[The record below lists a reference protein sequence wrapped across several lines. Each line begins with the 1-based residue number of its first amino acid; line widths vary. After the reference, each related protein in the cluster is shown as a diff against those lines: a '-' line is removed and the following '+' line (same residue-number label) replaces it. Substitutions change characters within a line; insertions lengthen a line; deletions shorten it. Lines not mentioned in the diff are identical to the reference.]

1 MRITE
6 QQVRVGVDY
15 QQQQIQL
22 RQQTT
27 LNSQLPVRDIRLSQ
41 QSSDYQELEISSLT
55 EGIARQAQPEAEIQQ
70 KLDDSSRLNRR
81 ELAKKARE
89 AAESSAS
96 AKSSTAE
103 TTSSSPLAPNLE
115 LIRQTSEW
123 LESLDKGF
131 IPGDSQIQPD
141 EDFDTDMSLSSQ
153 MRILKTLLEKMLD
166 ITIDLPQIT
175 GGQGADA
182 PSNVPSN
189 APTGQPA
196 AAEAPAPL
204 MANGEPNRT
213 VQLSEA
219 SYEQEQ
225 LAFVAN
231 GQVSTTDGREI
242 KFDLGFALNYQKL
255 QLSERLTSSAALKDP
270 LVLNLEGLVPGFS
283 SARFEFDLDA
293 DGSRESLTQL
303 ANNSAFLALDRNGNG
318 QIDDGSEL
326 FGARSGNGFAELAA
340 LDEDG
345 NGILDEADSGFAS
358 LRLYRSD
365 TALLTLGDQK
375 IGAIFLN
382 AAATPFM
389 HLGGDQGA
397 QGESPA
403 VLRQTGIYLTED
415 GKAGTVQQIDLRV

>member
-131 IPGDSQIQPD
+131 IPGDSQIQSD
-141 EDFDTDMSLSSQ
+141 ENFDTDMSLSSQ

-182 PSNVPSN
+182 PSN

-196 AAEAPAPL
+196 AAAPPAPL

-231 GQVSTTDGREI
+231 GQVSTADGREI
-242 KFDLGFALNYQKL
+242 RFDLGFALNYQKL

>member
-27 LNSQLPVRDIRLSQ
+27 LDSELPVSEIRLNQ
-41 QSSDYQELEISSLT
+41 QSSDYKELSISSLA
-55 EGIARQAQPEAEIQQ
+55 EGISRDTQPEGKVQQ
-70 KLDDSSRLNRR
+70 KLDDSALLNRR

-89 AAESSAS
+89 AADAT
-96 AKSSTAE
+96 STPQTPANNE
-103 TTSSSPLAPNLE
+103 ENSSPLAPNLE
-115 LIRQTSEW
+115 LIRQTSKW
-123 LESLDKGF
+123 LESLGND
-131 IPGDSQIQPD
+131 PLSGDSKVQSD
-141 EDFDTDMSLSSQ
+141 DDDTEAEMSLSSQ

-166 ITIDLPQIT
+166 ITIELPNVA
-175 GGQGADA
+175 GGDTADPTASATQA
-182 PSNVPSN
+182 PAS
-189 APTGQPA
+189 A
-196 AAEAPAPL
+196 AATL
-204 MANGEPNRT
+204 ANGEPNRT
-213 VQLSEA
+213 VQVSEA
-219 SYEQEQ
+219 SFEQEQ

-231 GQVSTTDGREI
+231 GQVTTADGREI
-242 KFDLGFALNYQKL
+242 TFDLGFALNYQKL

-293 DGSRESLTQL
+293 DGSSESLTQL

-318 QIDDGSEL
+318 QIDDGNEL

-340 LDEDG
+340 LDDDG
-345 NGILDEADSGFAS
+345 NGILDEGDSGFAS

-415 GKAGTVQQIDLRV
+415 GKAGTLQQIDLRV

>member
-27 LNSQLPVRDIRLSQ
+27 LNSQLPVSEIRLNQ
-41 QSSDYQELEISSLT
+41 QSSDYQELEISSLA
-55 EGIARQAQPEAEIQQ
+55 EGISRNTLPEDQIQQ
-70 KLDDSSRLNRR
+70 KMDDSSRLNRR

-96 AKSSTAE
+96 AKPVATETSNSSL
-103 TTSSSPLAPNLE
+103 LAPNLE

-123 LESLDKGF
+123 LDSLDKGI

-182 PSNVPSN
+182 PSN
-189 APTGQPA
+189 ATELPA
-196 AAEAPAPL
+196 SAATPASL

-213 VQLSEA
+213 VQVSEA

-231 GQVSTTDGREI
+231 GQVATADGREI
-242 KFDLGFALNYQKL
+242 TFDLGFALNYQKL

-293 DGSRESLTQL
+293 DGSSESLTQL

-318 QIDDGSEL
+318 QIDDGNEL

-345 NGILDEADSGFAS
+345 NGILDEGDSGFAS

-389 HLGGDQGA
+389 HLGGDQA
-397 QGESPA
+397 ATGESPA
-403 VLRQTGIYLTED
+403 VLRQTGLYLTED
-415 GKAGTVQQIDLRV
+415 GKAGTVQQVDLRV

>member
-27 LNSQLPVRDIRLSQ
+27 LDSELPVSEIRPNQ
-41 QSSDYQELEISSLT
+41 QSSDYKELSISSLA
-55 EGIARQAQPEAEIQQ
+55 EGISRDTQPEGKVQQ
-70 KLDDSSRLNRR
+70 KLDDSALLNRR

-89 AAESSAS
+89 AADAT
-96 AKSSTAE
+96 STPQTPANNE
-103 TTSSSPLAPNLE
+103 ENSSPLAPNLE
-115 LIRQTSEW
+115 LIRQTSKW
-123 LESLDKGF
+123 LESLGSD
-131 IPGDSQIQPD
+131 PLSGDSKVQSD
-141 EDFDTDMSLSSQ
+141 DDTEAEMSLSSQ

-166 ITIDLPQIT
+166 ITIELPNVA
-175 GGQGADA
+175 GGDTA
-182 PSNVPSN
+182 
-189 APTGQPA
+189 APTASATQAPASA
-196 AAEAPAPL
+196 AATL
-204 MANGEPNRT
+204 ANGGPNRT
-213 VQLSEA
+213 VQVSEA
-219 SYEQEQ
+219 SFEQEQ

-231 GQVSTTDGREI
+231 GQVTTADGREI
-242 KFDLGFALNYQKL
+242 TFDLGFALNYQKL

-293 DGSRESLTQL
+293 DGSSESLTQL

-318 QIDDGSEL
+318 QIDDGNEL

-340 LDEDG
+340 LDDDG
-345 NGILDEADSGFAS
+345 NGILDDADSGFAS

-403 VLRQTGIYLTED
+403 VLRQTGIYLTEH
-415 GKAGTVQQIDLRV
+415 GKAGTLQQIDLRV

>member
-27 LNSQLPVRDIRLSQ
+27 LNSQLPVSEIRLNQ
-41 QSSDYQELEISSLT
+41 QSSDYQELEISSLA
-55 EGIARQAQPEAEIQQ
+55 EGISRNTLPEDQIQQ

-96 AKSSTAE
+96 AKPGTPQ

-123 LESLDKGF
+123 LDSLDKGT
-131 IPGDSQIQPD
+131 IPGDSQIQSD

-175 GGQGADA
+175 GGPGADA
-182 PSNVPSN
+182 SSN
-189 APTGQPA
+189 ATEPPSA
-196 AAEAPAPL
+196 ATMPAPL

-213 VQLSEA
+213 VQVSEA

-231 GQVSTTDGREI
+231 GQVTTADGREI

-293 DGSRESLTQL
+293 DGSSESLTQL

-318 QIDDGSEL
+318 QIDDGNEL
-326 FGARSGNGFAELAA
+326 FGARSGNGFAELAE

-345 NGILDEADSGFAS
+345 NGILDEGDSGFAS

>member
-96 AKSSTAE
+96 AKSSPPE

-123 LESLDKGF
+123 LDSLDKGF
-131 IPGDSQIQPD
+131 IPGDSQIQSD
-141 EDFDTDMSLSSQ
+141 ENFDTDMSLSSQ

-182 PSNVPSN
+182 PSN

-196 AAEAPAPL
+196 AAAPPAPL
-204 MANGEPNRT
+204 MANGESNRT

-231 GQVSTTDGREI
+231 GQVSTADGREI

>member
-27 LNSQLPVRDIRLSQ
+27 LNGQLPVREIRLNQ
-41 QSSDYQELEISSLT
+41 QSSDYQELEISSLA
-55 EGIARQAQPEAEIQQ
+55 EGISRQAQPEAEIQQ
-70 KLDDSSRLNRR
+70 KLDDSSQLNRR

-89 AAESSAS
+89 AAEASAS
-96 AKSSTAE
+96 AKPSTPQ
-103 TTSSSPLAPNLE
+103 TTSSPLAPNLE

-123 LESLDKGF
+123 LDSLDRGAVAS
-131 IPGDSQIQPD
+131 DSKVQSDD
-141 EDFDTDMSLSSQ
+141 EMEAEMSLSSQ

-166 ITIDLPQIT
+166 ITIDLPKV
-175 GGQGADA
+175 GGSDTDA
-182 PSNVPSN
+182 PTAS
-189 APTGQPA
+189 ATEDPA
-196 AAEAPAPL
+196 ATTPPTTL
-204 MANGEPNRT
+204 ANGEPNRT
-213 VQLSEA
+213 VQVSEA

-231 GQVSTTDGREI
+231 GQVSTADGREI
-242 KFDLGFALNYQKL
+242 RFDLGFALNYQKL

-293 DGSRESLTQL
+293 DGSSESLTQL

-318 QIDDGSEL
+318 QIDDGNEL
-326 FGARSGNGFAELAA
+326 FGARSGNGFAELSA

-403 VLRQTGIYLTED
+403 VLRQTGLYLTED

>member
-27 LNSQLPVRDIRLSQ
+27 LDSELPVSEIRLNQ
-41 QSSDYQELEISSLT
+41 QSSDYEELSISSLA
-55 EGIARQAQPEAEIQQ
+55 EGISRDTQPEGKVQQ
-70 KLDDSSRLNRR
+70 KLDDSALLNRR

-89 AAESSAS
+89 AADAT
-96 AKSSTAE
+96 STPQTPANNE
-103 TTSSSPLAPNLE
+103 ENSSPLAPNLE
-115 LIRQTSEW
+115 LIRQTSKW
-123 LESLDKGF
+123 LESLGSD
-131 IPGDSQIQPD
+131 PLSGDSKVQSD
-141 EDFDTDMSLSSQ
+141 DDDTEAEMSLSSQ

-166 ITIDLPQIT
+166 ITIELPNVA
-175 GGQGADA
+175 GGDTA
-182 PSNVPSN
+182 
-189 APTGQPA
+189 APTASATQAPASA
-196 AAEAPAPL
+196 AATL
-204 MANGEPNRT
+204 ANGEPNRT
-213 VQLSEA
+213 VQVSEA
-219 SYEQEQ
+219 SFEQEQ

-231 GQVSTTDGREI
+231 GQVTTADGREI
-242 KFDLGFALNYQKL
+242 TFDLGFALNYQKL

-293 DGSRESLTQL
+293 DGSSESLTQL

-318 QIDDGSEL
+318 QIDDGNEL

-345 NGILDEADSGFAS
+345 NGILDEGDSGFAS

-415 GKAGTVQQIDLRV
+415 GKAGTLQQIDLRV

>member
-27 LNSQLPVRDIRLSQ
+27 LDSELPVSEIRLNQ
-41 QSSDYQELEISSLT
+41 QSSDYEELSISSLA
-55 EGIARQAQPEAEIQQ
+55 EGISRDTQPEGKVQQ
-70 KLDDSSRLNRR
+70 KLDDSALLNRR

-89 AAESSAS
+89 AADAT
-96 AKSSTAE
+96 STPQTPANNE
-103 TTSSSPLAPNLE
+103 GNSSPLAPNLE
-115 LIRQTSEW
+115 LIRQTSKW
-123 LESLDKGF
+123 LESLGSD
-131 IPGDSQIQPD
+131 PLSGDSKVQSD
-141 EDFDTDMSLSSQ
+141 DDTEAEMSLSSQ

-166 ITIDLPQIT
+166 ITIELPNVA
-175 GGQGADA
+175 GGDTA
-182 PSNVPSN
+182 
-189 APTGQPA
+189 APTASATQAPASA
-196 AAEAPAPL
+196 AATL
-204 MANGEPNRT
+204 ANGEPNRT
-213 VQLSEA
+213 VQVSEA
-219 SYEQEQ
+219 SFEQEQ

-231 GQVSTTDGREI
+231 GQVTTADGREI
-242 KFDLGFALNYQKL
+242 TFDLGFALNYQKL

-293 DGSRESLTQL
+293 DGSSESLTQL

-318 QIDDGSEL
+318 QIDDGNEL

-340 LDEDG
+340 LDDDG
-345 NGILDEADSGFAS
+345 NGILDDADSGFAS

-403 VLRQTGIYLTED
+403 VLRQTGIYLAED
-415 GKAGTVQQIDLRV
+415 GKAGTLQQIDLRV

>member
-131 IPGDSQIQPD
+131 IPGDSQIQSD
-141 EDFDTDMSLSSQ
+141 ENFDTDMSLSSQ

-182 PSNVPSN
+182 PSN

-196 AAEAPAPL
+196 AAAPPAPL

-231 GQVSTTDGREI
+231 GQVSTADGREI

-415 GKAGTVQQIDLRV
+415 GKAGTIQQIDLRV

>member
-27 LNSQLPVRDIRLSQ
+27 LDSELPVSEIRLNQ
-41 QSSDYQELEISSLT
+41 QSSDYEELSISSLA
-55 EGIARQAQPEAEIQQ
+55 EGISRDTQPEGKVQQ
-70 KLDDSSRLNRR
+70 KLDDSALLNRR

-89 AAESSAS
+89 AADAT
-96 AKSSTAE
+96 STPQTPANNE
-103 TTSSSPLAPNLE
+103 ENSSPLAPNLE
-115 LIRQTSEW
+115 LIRQTSKW
-123 LESLDKGF
+123 LESLGSD
-131 IPGDSQIQPD
+131 PLSGDSKVQSD
-141 EDFDTDMSLSSQ
+141 DDTEAEMSLSSQ

-166 ITIDLPQIT
+166 ITIELPNVA
-175 GGQGADA
+175 GGDTADPTASATQA
-182 PSNVPSN
+182 PAS
-189 APTGQPA
+189 A
-196 AAEAPAPL
+196 AATL
-204 MANGEPNRT
+204 ANGEPNRT
-213 VQLSEA
+213 VQVSEA

-231 GQVSTTDGREI
+231 GQVTTADGREI
-242 KFDLGFALNYQKL
+242 TFDLGFALNYQKL

-293 DGSRESLTQL
+293 DGSSESLTQL

-318 QIDDGSEL
+318 QIDDGNEL

-340 LDEDG
+340 LDDDG
-345 NGILDEADSGFAS
+345 NGILDDADSGFAS

>member
-27 LNSQLPVRDIRLSQ
+27 LDSELPVSEIRLNQ
-41 QSSDYQELEISSLT
+41 QSSDYEELSISSLS
-55 EGIARQAQPEAEIQQ
+55 EGISRDTQPETKVQQ
-70 KLDDSSRLNRR
+70 KLDDSALLNRR

-96 AKSSTAE
+96 AKPSTTE
-103 TTSSSPLAPNLE
+103 TTGSSPLAPNLE

-123 LESLDKGF
+123 LDSLDSGAVAS
-131 IPGDSQIQPD
+131 DSKVQSD
-141 EDFDTDMSLSSQ
+141 DDMEAEMSLSSQ

-166 ITIDLPQIT
+166 ITIDLPKV
-175 GGQGADA
+175 GGSDSA
-182 PSNVPSN
+182 
-189 APTGQPA
+189 APTANATQ
-196 AAEAPAPL
+196 APASATAPTTL
-204 MANGEPNRT
+204 ANGEPNRT
-213 VQLSEA
+213 VQVSEA

-231 GQVSTTDGREI
+231 GQVTTADGREI

-293 DGSRESLTQL
+293 DGSSESLTQL

-318 QIDDGSEL
+318 QIDDGNEL

-415 GKAGTVQQIDLRV
+415 GKAGTLQQIDLRV

>member
-27 LNSQLPVRDIRLSQ
+27 LDSELPVSEIRLNQ
-41 QSSDYQELEISSLT
+41 QSSDYEELSISSLA
-55 EGIARQAQPEAEIQQ
+55 EGISRDTQPEGKVQQ
-70 KLDDSSRLNRR
+70 KLDDSALLNRR

-89 AAESSAS
+89 AADAT
-96 AKSSTAE
+96 STPQTPANNE
-103 TTSSSPLAPNLE
+103 ENSSPLAPNLE
-115 LIRQTSEW
+115 LIRQTSKW
-123 LESLDKGF
+123 LESLGSD
-131 IPGDSQIQPD
+131 PLSGDSKVQSD
-141 EDFDTDMSLSSQ
+141 DDDTEAEMSLSSQ

-166 ITIDLPQIT
+166 ITIELPNVA
-175 GGQGADA
+175 GGDTA
-182 PSNVPSN
+182 
-189 APTGQPA
+189 APTASATQAPASA
-196 AAEAPAPL
+196 AATL
-204 MANGEPNRT
+204 ANGEPNRT
-213 VQLSEA
+213 VQVSEA
-219 SYEQEQ
+219 SFEQEQ

-231 GQVSTTDGREI
+231 GQVTTADGREI
-242 KFDLGFALNYQKL
+242 TFDLGFALNYQKL

-293 DGSRESLTQL
+293 DGSSESLTQL

-318 QIDDGSEL
+318 QIDDGNEL

-340 LDEDG
+340 LDDDG
-345 NGILDEADSGFAS
+345 NGILDEGDSGFAS

-415 GKAGTVQQIDLRV
+415 GKAGTLQQIDLRV

>member
-27 LNSQLPVRDIRLSQ
+27 LNSQLPVSEIRLNQ
-41 QSSDYQELEISSLT
+41 QSSDYQELEISALA
-55 EGIARQAQPEAEIQQ
+55 EGISRNTLPEDQIQQ

-89 AAESSAS
+89 AAESSAN
-96 AKSSTAE
+96 AKPVAPE
-103 TTSSSPLAPNLE
+103 TSNSSPLAPNLE

-123 LESLDKGF
+123 LDSLDKGT
-131 IPGDSQIQPD
+131 IPGDSQIQSD

-182 PSNVPSN
+182 SSN
-189 APTGQPA
+189 ATEPPSA
-196 AAEAPAPL
+196 ATMPAPL

-213 VQLSEA
+213 VQVSEA

-231 GQVSTTDGREI
+231 GQVTTADGREI

-293 DGSRESLTQL
+293 DGSSESLTQL

-318 QIDDGSEL
+318 QIDDGNEL
-326 FGARSGNGFAELAA
+326 FGARSGNGFAELAE

-345 NGILDEADSGFAS
+345 NGNLDEADSGFAS

-415 GKAGTVQQIDLRV
+415 GKAGTLQQIDLRV

>member
-27 LNSQLPVRDIRLSQ
+27 LDSELPVSEIRLNQ
-41 QSSDYQELEISSLT
+41 QSSDYEELSISSLA
-55 EGIARQAQPEAEIQQ
+55 EGISRDTQPEGKVQQ
-70 KLDDSSRLNRR
+70 KLDDSALLNRR

-89 AAESSAS
+89 AADAAS
-96 AKSSTAE
+96 TPQA
-103 TTSSSPLAPNLE
+103 TTNNEENGSPLAPNLE
-115 LIRQTSEW
+115 LIRQTSKW
-123 LESLDKGF
+123 LESLGND
-131 IPGDSQIQPD
+131 PLSSDSKVQPD
-141 EDFDTDMSLSSQ
+141 DDTEAEMSLSSQ
-153 MRILKTLLEKMLD
+153 MRILKTLLEKMLN
-166 ITIDLPQIT
+166 ITIELPKV
-175 GGQGADA
+175 GGGETADPTAGASQA
-182 PSNVPSN
+182 PAS
-189 APTGQPA
+189 A
-196 AAEAPAPL
+196 AAPL
-204 MANGEPNRT
+204 TNGEPNRA
-213 VQLSEA
+213 VQVSEA
-219 SYEQEQ
+219 SFEQEQ

-231 GQVSTTDGREI
+231 GQVTTADGREI
-242 KFDLGFALNYQKL
+242 TFDLGFALNYQKL
-255 QLSERLTSSAALKDP
+255 QLSERLTSSSALKDP

-293 DGSRESLTQL
+293 DGSSESLTQL

-345 NGILDEADSGFAS
+345 NGILDEGDSGFAS

-397 QGESPA
+397 LGESPA

-415 GKAGTVQQIDLRV
+415 GKAGTLQQIDLRV

>member
-27 LNSQLPVRDIRLSQ
+27 LDSELPVSEIRLNQ
-41 QSSDYQELEISSLT
+41 QSSDYEELSISSLA
-55 EGIARQAQPEAEIQQ
+55 EGISRDTQPEGKVQQ
-70 KLDDSSRLNRR
+70 KLDDSALLNRR

-89 AAESSAS
+89 AADAT
-96 AKSSTAE
+96 STPQTPANNE
-103 TTSSSPLAPNLE
+103 ENSSPLAPNLE
-115 LIRQTSEW
+115 LIRQTSKW
-123 LESLDKGF
+123 LESLGSD
-131 IPGDSQIQPD
+131 PLSGDSKVQSD
-141 EDFDTDMSLSSQ
+141 DDTEAEMSLSSQ

-166 ITIDLPQIT
+166 ITIELPNVA
-175 GGQGADA
+175 GGDTADPTASATQA
-182 PSNVPSN
+182 PAS
-189 APTGQPA
+189 A
-196 AAEAPAPL
+196 AATL
-204 MANGEPNRT
+204 ANGEPNRT
-213 VQLSEA
+213 VQVSEA
-219 SYEQEQ
+219 SFEQEQ

-231 GQVSTTDGREI
+231 GQVTTADGREI
-242 KFDLGFALNYQKL
+242 TFDLGFALNYQKL

-293 DGSRESLTQL
+293 DGSSESLTQL

-318 QIDDGSEL
+318 QIDDGNEL

-345 NGILDEADSGFAS
+345 NGILDEGDSGFAS

-415 GKAGTVQQIDLRV
+415 GKAGTLQQIDLRV

>member
-96 AKSSTAE
+96 AKSSPPE

-131 IPGDSQIQPD
+131 IPGDSQIQSD
-141 EDFDTDMSLSSQ
+141 ENFDTDMSLSSQ

-175 GGQGADA
+175 GGQGAEA
-182 PSNVPSN
+182 PSN
-189 APTGQPA
+189 APTGEPA
-196 AAEAPAPL
+196 AAATPAPL

-231 GQVSTTDGREI
+231 GQVSTADGREI
-242 KFDLGFALNYQKL
+242 RFDLGFALNYQKL

>member
-27 LNSQLPVRDIRLSQ
+27 LDSELPVSEIRLNQ
-41 QSSDYQELEISSLT
+41 QSSDYEELSISSLA
-55 EGIARQAQPEAEIQQ
+55 EGTSRDTQPETKVQQ
-70 KLDDSSRLNRR
+70 KLDDSALLNRR

-96 AKSSTAE
+96 ARPSTTE

-123 LESLDKGF
+123 LDSLDSGAVAS
-131 IPGDSQIQPD
+131 DSKVQSDD
-141 EDFDTDMSLSSQ
+141 EMEAEMSLSSQ

-166 ITIDLPQIT
+166 ITIDLPKV
-175 GGQGADA
+175 GGSDSA
-182 PSNVPSN
+182 
-189 APTGQPA
+189 APTASATQ
-196 AAEAPAPL
+196 APASATAPTTL
-204 MANGEPNRT
+204 ANGEPNRT
-213 VQLSEA
+213 VQVSEA

-231 GQVSTTDGREI
+231 GQVTTADGREI

-318 QIDDGSEL
+318 QIDDGNEL

>member
-96 AKSSTAE
+96 AKSSPPE

-131 IPGDSQIQPD
+131 IPGDSQIQSD
-141 EDFDTDMSLSSQ
+141 ENFDTDMSLSSQ

-175 GGQGADA
+175 GGQGTEA
-182 PSNVPSN
+182 PSN

-196 AAEAPAPL
+196 AAAPPAPL

-231 GQVSTTDGREI
+231 GQVSTADGREI

-415 GKAGTVQQIDLRV
+415 GKAGTLQQIDLRV

>member
-27 LNSQLPVRDIRLSQ
+27 LDSELPVSEIRLNQ
-41 QSSDYQELEISSLT
+41 QSSDYEELSISSLT
-55 EGIARQAQPEAEIQQ
+55 EGISRDTQPEGKVQQ
-70 KLDDSSRLNRR
+70 KLDDSALLNRR

-89 AAESSAS
+89 AADA
-96 AKSSTAE
+96 ARTPQTAATNKE
-103 TTSSSPLAPNLE
+103 SSSPLAPNLE

-123 LESLDKGF
+123 LDSLDSGA
-131 IPGDSQIQPD
+131 ISDDSKVQSD
-141 EDFDTDMSLSSQ
+141 DDMEAEISLSSQ

-166 ITIDLPQIT
+166 ITIDLPKV
-175 GGQGADA
+175 GGGDSAD
-182 PSNVPSN
+182 
-189 APTGQPA
+189 PTASATQ
-196 AAEAPAPL
+196 APASAPPPL
-204 MANGEPNRT
+204 ANGEPNRT
-213 VQLSEA
+213 VQVSEA

-231 GQVSTTDGREI
+231 GQVTTADGREI

-255 QLSERLTSSAALKDP
+255 QLSERLTSSSALKDP
-270 LVLNLEGLVPGFS
+270 LVLNLEGLVPGFT

-293 DGSRESLTQL
+293 DGSSESLTQL

-318 QIDDGSEL
+318 QIDDGNEL

-340 LDEDG
+340 LDDDG
-345 NGILDEADSGFAS
+345 NGILDDADSGFAS

-415 GKAGTVQQIDLRV
+415 GKAGTLQQIDLRV

>member
-27 LNSQLPVRDIRLSQ
+27 LDSELPVSEIRLNQ
-41 QSSDYQELEISSLT
+41 QSSDYEELSISSLA
-55 EGIARQAQPEAEIQQ
+55 EGTSRDTQPETKVQQ
-70 KLDDSSRLNRR
+70 KLDDSALLNRR

-96 AKSSTAE
+96 ARPSTTE

-123 LESLDKGF
+123 LDSLDSGAVAS
-131 IPGDSQIQPD
+131 DSKVQSDD
-141 EDFDTDMSLSSQ
+141 EMEAEMSLSSQ

-166 ITIDLPQIT
+166 ITIDLPKV
-175 GGQGADA
+175 GGSDSA
-182 PSNVPSN
+182 
-189 APTGQPA
+189 APTASATQ
-196 AAEAPAPL
+196 APASATAPTTL
-204 MANGEPNRT
+204 ANGEPNRT
-213 VQLSEA
+213 IQVSEA

-231 GQVSTTDGREI
+231 GQVTTADGREI

-255 QLSERLTSSAALKDP
+255 QLSERMTSSAALKDP

-318 QIDDGSEL
+318 QIDDGNEL

-397 QGESPA
+397 QGASPA

-415 GKAGTVQQIDLRV
+415 GKAGTVQQIDLRI

>member
-153 MRILKTLLEKMLD
+153 MCILKTLLEKMLD
-166 ITIDLPQIT
+166 VTIDLPQIT

-182 PSNVPSN
+182 PSN

-196 AAEAPAPL
+196 AAAPPAPL

-231 GQVSTTDGREI
+231 GQVSTADGREI
-242 KFDLGFALNYQKL
+242 RFDLGFALNYQKL

>member
-96 AKSSTAE
+96 AKSSPPE

-131 IPGDSQIQPD
+131 IPGDSQIQSD
-141 EDFDTDMSLSSQ
+141 ENFDTDMSLSSQ

-175 GGQGADA
+175 SGQGTDA
-182 PSNVPSN
+182 PSNATELPNS
-189 APTGQPA
+189 A
-196 AAEAPAPL
+196 AAAAAPAPM

-231 GQVSTTDGREI
+231 GQVTTADGREI
-242 KFDLGFALNYQKL
+242 RFDLGFALNYQKL

-293 DGSRESLTQL
+293 DGSSESLTQL
-303 ANNSAFLALDRNGNG
+303 ANNSVFLALDRNGNG
-318 QIDDGSEL
+318 QIDDGNEL
-326 FGARSGNGFAELAA
+326 FGARSGNGFAELSA

-403 VLRQTGIYLTED
+403 VLRQTGLYLTED

>member
-27 LNSQLPVRDIRLSQ
+27 LNSQLPVSEIRLNQ
-41 QSSDYQELEISSLT
+41 QSSDYQELEISSLA
-55 EGIARQAQPEAEIQQ
+55 EGISRNTLPEDQIQQ

-89 AAESSAS
+89 AAESSAN
-96 AKSSTAE
+96 AKPVATE
-103 TTSSSPLAPNLE
+103 TSNSSPLAPNLE

-123 LESLDKGF
+123 LDSLDKGF
-131 IPGDSQIQPD
+131 ISGDSQIQPD

-182 PSNVPSN
+182 PSN

-196 AAEAPAPL
+196 AAAPPAPL

-231 GQVSTTDGREI
+231 GQVSTADGREI

-270 LVLNLEGLVPGFS
+270 LVLNLEGLVPGFT

-293 DGSRESLTQL
+293 DGSSESLTQL

-318 QIDDGSEL
+318 QIDDGNEL

-340 LDEDG
+340 LDDDG
-345 NGILDEADSGFAS
+345 NGILDDADSGFAS

>member
-103 TTSSSPLAPNLE
+103 TTSSSPLVPNLE

-131 IPGDSQIQPD
+131 IPGDSQIQSD
-141 EDFDTDMSLSSQ
+141 ENFDTDMSLSSQ

-182 PSNVPSN
+182 PSN

-196 AAEAPAPL
+196 AAAPPAPL

-231 GQVSTTDGREI
+231 GQVSTADGREI

>member
-27 LNSQLPVRDIRLSQ
+27 LNSQLPVSEIRLNQ
-41 QSSDYQELEISSLT
+41 QSSDYQELEISALA
-55 EGIARQAQPEAEIQQ
+55 EGISRNTLPEDQIQQ

-89 AAESSAS
+89 AAESSAN
-96 AKSSTAE
+96 AKPVAPE
-103 TTSSSPLAPNLE
+103 TSNSSPLAPNLE

-123 LESLDKGF
+123 LDSLDKGT
-131 IPGDSQIQPD
+131 IPGDSQIQSD

-182 PSNVPSN
+182 SSN
-189 APTGQPA
+189 ATEPPSA
-196 AAEAPAPL
+196 ATMPAPL

-213 VQLSEA
+213 VQVSEA

-231 GQVSTTDGREI
+231 GQVTTADGREI

-293 DGSRESLTQL
+293 DGSSESLTQL

-318 QIDDGSEL
+318 QIDDGNEL
-326 FGARSGNGFAELAA
+326 FGARSGNGFAELAE

-415 GKAGTVQQIDLRV
+415 GKAGTLQQIDLRV

>member
-27 LNSQLPVRDIRLSQ
+27 LDSELPVSEIRLNQ
-41 QSSDYQELEISSLT
+41 QSSDYKELSISSLA
-55 EGIARQAQPEAEIQQ
+55 EGISRDTQPEGKVQQ
-70 KLDDSSRLNRR
+70 KLDDSALLNRR

-89 AAESSAS
+89 AADAT
-96 AKSSTAE
+96 STPQTPANNE
-103 TTSSSPLAPNLE
+103 ENSSPLAPNLE
-115 LIRQTSEW
+115 LIRQTSKW
-123 LESLDKGF
+123 LESLGSD
-131 IPGDSQIQPD
+131 PLSGDSKVQSD
-141 EDFDTDMSLSSQ
+141 DDTEAEMSLSSQ

-166 ITIDLPQIT
+166 ITIELPNVA
-175 GGQGADA
+175 GGDTA
-182 PSNVPSN
+182 
-189 APTGQPA
+189 APTASATQAPASA
-196 AAEAPAPL
+196 AATL
-204 MANGEPNRT
+204 ANGEPNRT
-213 VQLSEA
+213 VQVSEA
-219 SYEQEQ
+219 SFEQEQ

-231 GQVSTTDGREI
+231 GQVTTADGREI
-242 KFDLGFALNYQKL
+242 TFDLGFALNYQKL

-293 DGSRESLTQL
+293 DGSSESLTQL

-318 QIDDGSEL
+318 QIDDGNEL

-345 NGILDEADSGFAS
+345 NGILDEGDSGFAS

-415 GKAGTVQQIDLRV
+415 GKAGTLQQIDLRV

>member
-27 LNSQLPVRDIRLSQ
+27 LNSQLPVSEIRLNQ
-41 QSSDYQELEISSLT
+41 QSSDYQELEISALA
-55 EGIARQAQPEAEIQQ
+55 EGISRNTLPEDQIQQ

-89 AAESSAS
+89 AAESSAN
-96 AKSSTAE
+96 AKPVATE
-103 TTSSSPLAPNLE
+103 TSNSSPLAPNLE

-123 LESLDKGF
+123 LDSLDKGT
-131 IPGDSQIQPD
+131 IPGDSQIQSD

-182 PSNVPSN
+182 SSN
-189 APTGQPA
+189 ATEPPSA
-196 AAEAPAPL
+196 ATMPAPL

-213 VQLSEA
+213 VQVSEA

-231 GQVSTTDGREI
+231 GQVATADGREI
-242 KFDLGFALNYQKL
+242 RFDLGFALNYQKL

-293 DGSRESLTQL
+293 DGSSESLTQL

-318 QIDDGSEL
+318 QIDDGNEL
-326 FGARSGNGFAELAA
+326 FGARSGNGFAELAE

-415 GKAGTVQQIDLRV
+415 GKAGTLQQIDLRV

>member
-27 LNSQLPVRDIRLSQ
+27 LDSELPVSEIRLNQ
-41 QSSDYQELEISSLT
+41 QSSDYKELSISSLA
-55 EGIARQAQPEAEIQQ
+55 EGISRDTQPEGKVQQ
-70 KLDDSSRLNRR
+70 KLDDSALLNRR

-89 AAESSAS
+89 AADAT
-96 AKSSTAE
+96 STPQTPANNE
-103 TTSSSPLAPNLE
+103 ENSSPLAPNLE
-115 LIRQTSEW
+115 LIRQTSKW
-123 LESLDKGF
+123 LESLGSD
-131 IPGDSQIQPD
+131 PLSGDSKVQSD
-141 EDFDTDMSLSSQ
+141 DDDTEAEMSLSSQ

-166 ITIDLPQIT
+166 ITIELPNVA
-175 GGQGADA
+175 GGDTA
-182 PSNVPSN
+182 
-189 APTGQPA
+189 APTASATQAPASA
-196 AAEAPAPL
+196 AATL
-204 MANGEPNRT
+204 ANGEPNRT
-213 VQLSEA
+213 VQVSEA
-219 SYEQEQ
+219 SFEQEQ

-231 GQVSTTDGREI
+231 GQVTTADGREI
-242 KFDLGFALNYQKL
+242 TFDLGFALNYQKL
-255 QLSERLTSSAALKDP
+255 QLSERLTSSSALKDP

-293 DGSRESLTQL
+293 DGSSESLTQL

-345 NGILDEADSGFAS
+345 NGILDEGDSGFAS

-415 GKAGTVQQIDLRV
+415 GKAGTLQQIDLRV

>member
-27 LNSQLPVRDIRLSQ
+27 LNSQLPVSEIRLNQ
-41 QSSDYQELEISSLT
+41 QSSDYQELEISSLA
-55 EGIARQAQPEAEIQQ
+55 EGISRNTLPEDQIQQ
-70 KLDDSSRLNRR
+70 KMDDSSRLNRR

-89 AAESSAS
+89 AAESSAN
-96 AKSSTAE
+96 AKPVAPE
-103 TTSSSPLAPNLE
+103 TSNSSPLAPNLE

-123 LESLDKGF
+123 LDSLDKGS
-131 IPGDSQIQPD
+131 IPGDSQIQSD

-182 PSNVPSN
+182 SSN
-189 APTGQPA
+189 ATEPPSA
-196 AAEAPAPL
+196 ATMPAPL

-213 VQLSEA
+213 VQVSEA

-231 GQVSTTDGREI
+231 GQVTTADGREI

-293 DGSRESLTQL
+293 DGSSESLTQL

-318 QIDDGSEL
+318 QIDDGTEL
-326 FGARSGNGFAELAA
+326 FGARSGNGFAELAE

-415 GKAGTVQQIDLRV
+415 GKAGTLQQIDLRV

>member
-27 LNSQLPVRDIRLSQ
+27 LDSELPVSEIRLNQ
-41 QSSDYQELEISSLT
+41 QSSDYEELSISSLA
-55 EGIARQAQPEAEIQQ
+55 EGTSRDTQPETKVQQ
-70 KLDDSSRLNRR
+70 KLDDSALLNRR

-96 AKSSTAE
+96 ARPSTTE

-123 LESLDKGF
+123 LDSLDSGAVAS
-131 IPGDSQIQPD
+131 DSKVQSDD
-141 EDFDTDMSLSSQ
+141 EMEAEMSLSSQ

-166 ITIDLPQIT
+166 ITIDLPKV
-175 GGQGADA
+175 GGSDSA
-182 PSNVPSN
+182 
-189 APTGQPA
+189 APTASATQ
-196 AAEAPAPL
+196 APASATAPTTL
-204 MANGEPNRT
+204 ANGEPNRT
-213 VQLSEA
+213 IQVSEA

-231 GQVSTTDGREI
+231 GQVTTADGREI

-318 QIDDGSEL
+318 QIDDGNEL

-389 HLGGDQGA
+389 HLGGDQGT

-415 GKAGTVQQIDLRV
+415 GKAGTLQQIDLRV

>member
-27 LNSQLPVRDIRLSQ
+27 LNGQLPVREIRLNQ
-41 QSSDYQELEISSLT
+41 QSSDYQELEISSLA
-55 EGIARQAQPEAEIQQ
+55 EGISRQAQPEAEIQQ

-81 ELAKKARE
+81 ELAKRARE
-89 AAESSAS
+89 AAEASAS
-96 AKSSTAE
+96 AKPGTPE

-123 LESLDKGF
+123 LDSLDRGAVTS
-131 IPGDSQIQPD
+131 DSKVHSDD
-141 EDFDTDMSLSSQ
+141 EMEADMSLSSQ

-175 GGQGADA
+175 SGQGTDA
-182 PSNVPSN
+182 PSNATELPNS
-189 APTGQPA
+189 A
-196 AAEAPAPL
+196 AAAAAPAPM

-231 GQVSTTDGREI
+231 GQVSTADGREI
-242 KFDLGFALNYQKL
+242 RFDLGFALNYQKL

-293 DGSRESLTQL
+293 DGSSESLTQL

-318 QIDDGSEL
+318 QIDDGNEL
-326 FGARSGNGFAELAA
+326 FGARSGNGFAELSA

-365 TALLTLGDQK
+365 TALLTLGDKQ

-403 VLRQTGIYLTED
+403 VLRQTGLYLTED

>member
-27 LNSQLPVRDIRLSQ
+27 LDSELPVSEIRLNQ
-41 QSSDYQELEISSLT
+41 QSSDYEELSISSLT
-55 EGIARQAQPEAEIQQ
+55 EGISRDTQPEGKVQQ
-70 KLDDSSRLNRR
+70 KLDDSALLNRR

-89 AAESSAS
+89 AADA
-96 AKSSTAE
+96 ARTPQTAATNKE
-103 TTSSSPLAPNLE
+103 SSSPLAPNLE

-123 LESLDKGF
+123 LDSLDSGA
-131 IPGDSQIQPD
+131 ISDDSKVQSD
-141 EDFDTDMSLSSQ
+141 DDMEAEISLSSQ

-166 ITIDLPQIT
+166 ITIDLPKV
-175 GGQGADA
+175 GGGDSAD
-182 PSNVPSN
+182 
-189 APTGQPA
+189 PTASATQ
-196 AAEAPAPL
+196 APASAPPPL
-204 MANGEPNRT
+204 ANGEPNRT
-213 VQLSEA
+213 VQVSEA

-231 GQVSTTDGREI
+231 GQVTTADGREI
-242 KFDLGFALNYQKL
+242 TFDLGFALNYQKL
-255 QLSERLTSSAALKDP
+255 QLSERLTSSSALKDP
-270 LVLNLEGLVPGFS
+270 LVLNLEGLVPGFT

-293 DGSRESLTQL
+293 DGSSESLTQL

-318 QIDDGSEL
+318 QIDDGNEL

-340 LDEDG
+340 LDDDG
-345 NGILDEADSGFAS
+345 NGILDDADSGFAS

>member
-27 LNSQLPVRDIRLSQ
+27 LNSQLPVREIRLNQ
-41 QSSDYQELEISSLT
+41 QSSDYQEQEISSLA
-55 EGIARQAQPEAEIQQ
+55 EGISHQAQPEAKIQQ

-89 AAESSAS
+89 AAEASAS
-96 AKSSTAE
+96 AKPGTPQ

-123 LESLDKGF
+123 LDSLDKGF
-131 IPGDSQIQPD
+131 IPGDSQIQSD
-141 EDFDTDMSLSSQ
+141 ENFDTDMSLSSQ

-175 GGQGADA
+175 GGQGTDA
-182 PSNVPSN
+182 PSNATELPNS
-189 APTGQPA
+189 A
-196 AAEAPAPL
+196 AAAAAPAPM

-231 GQVSTTDGREI
+231 GQVSTADGREI
-242 KFDLGFALNYQKL
+242 RFDLGFALNYQKL

-318 QIDDGSEL
+318 QIDDGNEL
-326 FGARSGNGFAELAA
+326 FGARSGNGFAELSA

-403 VLRQTGIYLTED
+403 VLRQTGLYLTED

>member
-27 LNSQLPVRDIRLSQ
+27 LDSELPVSEIRLNQ
-41 QSSDYQELEISSLT
+41 QSSDYEELSISSLA
-55 EGIARQAQPEAEIQQ
+55 EGISRDTQPEGKVQQ
-70 KLDDSSRLNRR
+70 KLDDSALLNRR

-89 AAESSAS
+89 AADAT
-96 AKSSTAE
+96 STPQTPANNE
-103 TTSSSPLAPNLE
+103 ENSSPLAPNLE
-115 LIRQTSEW
+115 LIRQTSKW
-123 LESLDKGF
+123 LESLGSD
-131 IPGDSQIQPD
+131 PLSGDSKVQSD
-141 EDFDTDMSLSSQ
+141 DDTEAEMSLSSQ

-166 ITIDLPQIT
+166 ITIELPNVA
-175 GGQGADA
+175 GGDTADPTASATQA
-182 PSNVPSN
+182 PAS
-189 APTGQPA
+189 A
-196 AAEAPAPL
+196 AATL
-204 MANGEPNRT
+204 ANGEPNRT
-213 VQLSEA
+213 VQVSEA
-219 SYEQEQ
+219 SFEQEQ

-231 GQVSTTDGREI
+231 GQVTTADGREI
-242 KFDLGFALNYQKL
+242 TFDLGFALNYQKL
-255 QLSERLTSSAALKDP
+255 QLSERLTSSSALKDP
-270 LVLNLEGLVPGFS
+270 LVLNLEGLVPGFT

-293 DGSRESLTQL
+293 DGSSESLTQL

-318 QIDDGSEL
+318 QIDDGNEL

-340 LDEDG
+340 LDDDG
-345 NGILDEADSGFAS
+345 NGILDDADSGFAS

-415 GKAGTVQQIDLRV
+415 GKAGTLQQIDLRV

>member
-96 AKSSTAE
+96 AKSSPPE

-131 IPGDSQIQPD
+131 IPGDSQIQSD
-141 EDFDTDMSLSSQ
+141 ENFDTDMSLSSQ

-175 GGQGADA
+175 GGQGAEA
-182 PSNVPSN
+182 PSNT
-189 APTGQPA
+189 PTGQPA
-196 AAEAPAPL
+196 AAATPAPL

-231 GQVSTTDGREI
+231 GQVSTADGREI